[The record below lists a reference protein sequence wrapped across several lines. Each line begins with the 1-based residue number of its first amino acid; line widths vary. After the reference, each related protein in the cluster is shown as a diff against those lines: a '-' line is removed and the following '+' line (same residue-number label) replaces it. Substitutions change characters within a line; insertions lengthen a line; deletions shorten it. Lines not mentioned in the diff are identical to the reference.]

1 MTYHTARRRIL
12 GFASVMALTGSLL
25 AGNHGQAS
33 TQVPYGN
40 GDAAPPGDTDPS
52 TGSHFWNALALE
64 PQDAWS
70 RLRDNF
76 QWQDQRQHERVQH
89 WIAQYQAN
97 PHNIAE
103 ITERARPWLAWI
115 TEQVEQRGLPGEI
128 ALIPFIESSFDPRA
142 RSHRGAAGLWQFMP
156 GTADA
161 LGLRRN
167 GAYDG
172 RLDVITSTRAALDYI
187 ELQADQWY
195 DGNIKLSLAAYNAG
209 AGTVNRARNISLSRG
224 NADDYWSLELPNET
238 MQYLPKLKAIA
249 AIIAAPEKY
258 QVTLPDIEATAGFA
272 SIPLT
277 QPLNLTEAARL
288 AGVSLDTMADLN
300 PGLIGG
306 NAHPNH
312 TNALLVPVDRE
323 EVLLS
328 RLESRQSLP
337 VNSASE
343 DTYVVRNGD
352 SLSLIAAR
360 HEVSV
365 EEIRQHND
373 LDGNLIRS
381 GQALDIP
388 QRSLALR

>member
-1 MTYHTARRRIL
+1 MTYYTTRRRML
-12 GFASVMALTGSLL
+12 GFASVVALIGSLL
-25 AGNHGQAS
+25 AGAQGQAS
-33 TQVPYGN
+33 TRLPPGS
-40 GDAAPPGDTDPS
+40 GDVLPQDSAAPS
-52 TGSHFWNALALE
+52 AGSHFWEALALE
-64 PQDAWS
+64 PTDAWS
-70 RLRDNF
+70 RLRANF
-76 QWQDQRQHERVQH
+76 QWQDQRHNERVQH
-89 WIAQYQAN
+89 WISHYQAN
-97 PHNIAE
+97 PQNIVE

-172 RLDVITSTRAALDYI
+172 RLDVVTSTRAALDYI

-209 AGTVNRARNISLSRG
+209 AGTVNRARSVSLSRG
-224 NADDYWSLELPNET
+224 DAGDYWSLQLPNET
-238 MQYLPKLKAIA
+238 MHYLPKLKAIA
-249 AIIAAPEKY
+249 AIIDTPDEY
-258 QVTLPDIEATAGFA
+258 QVTLPEIDATPGFA

-277 QPLNLTEAARL
+277 QPLGLTEAARL
-288 AGVSLDTMADLN
+288 TGVSPDTMADLN

-312 TNALLVPVDRE
+312 TKALLVPVGRE

-328 RLESRQSLP
+328 QLENPQSP
-337 VNSASE
+337 RGNSTSE
-343 DTYVVRNGD
+343 DAYIVQHGD
-352 SLSLIAAR
+352 SLSLIADR
-360 HEVSV
+360 HGVSV
-365 EEIRQHND
+365 EEIRRQNG
-373 LDGNLIRS
+373 LDGNLIRP

-388 QRSLALR
+388 QRSLAFR